1 MPTYPDA
8 PTDWQLVT
16 TLPPLPP
23 GELQLWRI
31 DLSAA
36 PTPCEHLL
44 PPEELTRAERL
55 RIPHV
60 RQQFTVARAALR
72 TLLGHNL
79 ELPPRE
85 VPLALSP
92 YGKPEI
98 PGTPLHFNLA
108 HSRSTILIALCRDS
122 PVGVDLEFLDRA
134 TNHLEV
140 ARTSFTPSEFRQIAQ
155 LPTLD
160 AQRRAFFDCW
170 TRKEAIVK
178 ADGRGLSLPLT
189 AFEVPVLAPADR
201 TPVVLAETSRLPGA
215 PSTWFITGFAL
226 AGADGEEIAAAVAA
240 ANPDLRV
247 ATARLSAQ
255 TLDTGL
261 AG

>member
-1 MPTYPDA
+1 MPTHPDA
-8 PTDWQLVT
+8 PSDWQLVT

-31 DLSAA
+31 DLPAE

-44 PPEELTRAERL
+44 ASDELLRAERL
-55 RIPHV
+55 RVPNV

-72 TLLGHNL
+72 TLLGINL

-85 VPLALSP
+85 VPIALSP

-98 PGTPLHFNLA
+98 PGNPLHFNLA
-108 HSRSTILIALCRDS
+108 HSRSTILVALCRDS
-122 PVGVDLEFLDRA
+122 AVGVDLEFLDRA
-134 TNHLEV
+134 TDHLEV
-140 ARTSFTPSEFRQIAQ
+140 ARTSFTPSESRQIAQ

-170 TRKEAIVK
+170 TRKEAVVK

-201 TPVVLAETSRLPGA
+201 TPVVLAESSRLPGA
-215 PSTWFITGFAL
+215 PSTWFVTGL
-226 AGADGEEIAAAVAA
+226 SLTGPHGEGIAAAFAA
-240 ANPDLRV
+240 ASPDLRL
-247 ATARLSAQ
+247 ATARLSPALLE
-255 TLDTGL
+255 TASG
-261 AG
+261 